1 MKAAGFIGVLACIGI
16 AGALLTKIAPR
27 SIHPAKVISGFIICI
42 AVLAVAAQIG
52 LVAFVIG
59 IWLLPIVTIIA
70 LVYFAAVALTD
81 KWKKGD

>member
-1 MKAAGFIGVLACIGI
+1 MKAVGFIGVLACIGI
-16 AGALLTKIAPR
+16 AGALLTKVAPK

-42 AVLAVAAQIG
+42 AGLAVAAQIG